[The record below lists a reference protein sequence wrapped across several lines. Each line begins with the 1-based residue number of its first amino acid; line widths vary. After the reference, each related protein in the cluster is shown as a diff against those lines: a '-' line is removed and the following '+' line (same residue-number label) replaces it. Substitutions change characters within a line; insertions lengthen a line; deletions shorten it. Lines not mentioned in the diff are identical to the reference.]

1 MRTKAALGTLT
12 ALVCVLVLGAHA
24 EAQLAKQGT
33 YTSHFGWYSIGKTFE
48 FEKDHTLFQGEFN
61 GTNFND
67 AGEGFL
73 YQTGVVCPGVI
84 DTNKGIG
91 TASGTCLITD
101 KDGDKVFLGWTC
113 KNPGSGC
120 QGTFQWT
127 GGTGKYTGI
136 TGNNTF
142 TGFPMP
148 SSASGYSVWKGEW
161 KLP

>member
-1 MRTKAALGTLT
+1 MCGGT
-12 ALVCVLVLGAHA
+12 AA
-24 EAQLAKQGT
+24 EA
-33 YTSHFGWYSIGKTFE
+33 
-48 FEKDHTLFQGEFN
+48 
-61 GTNFND
+61 
-67 AGEGFL
+67 
-73 YQTGVVCPGVI
+73 P
-84 DTNKGIG
+84 NKGIG

-101 KDGDKVFLGWTC
+101 KDGDKVFLVWTC

-142 TGFPMP
+142 TGFPLP
-148 SSASGYSVWKGEW
+148 SSASGYSVWKGDW